1 MSPILD
7 RYLTAVKFWLP
18 KSQRDDIAAELA
30 ANLQSEIDDRAEFL
44 GRPLN
49 DAELAALLKQHGP
62 PILVASRYRGE
73 QRTVNFGRQLIGP
86 IVFPFYW
93 IALKVSLVLL
103 LVPGILSTI
112 FLNGDGRS
120 VSEFTLAIGH
130 VGRLALPALL
140 VVTAI
145 FALIDLNLR
154 RFQLLE
160 KWSARWDPNTLP
172 PPDRQNKQVK
182 RSSSIGGIIITSLF
196 ILWWMRHSSL
206 PLLIVTKSGTHVH
219 FAPILASFYW
229 PVLVV
234 AFISLAQHW
243 INLVE
248 PGWRWLPP
256 LTGIITSLAGL
267 FIIYPLLKYPDL
279 ITITGENGMPL
290 SKGGMA
296 GLHHLFSKGL
306 MAAALGMLIVAT
318 VYAWQLLW
326 IVWQSM
332 PRSPAAPNGKGIA
345 LI

>member
-1 MSPILD
+1 MSLLD

-30 ANLQSEIDDRAEFL
+30 ANLQSEIDDREEAL

-49 DAELAALLKQHGP
+49 DAELAALLKKHGP
-62 PILVASRYRGE
+62 PLLVASRYRGE
-73 QRTVNFGRQLIGP
+73 QRTVSFGRQLIGP

-103 LVPGILSTI
+103 LVPGFISTV
-112 FLNGDGRS
+112 FLQGDGRTL
-120 VSEFTLAIGH
+120 SEFVRAL
-130 VGRLALPALL
+130 VVLRLSLPALL

-154 RFQLLE
+154 KFQLLE
-160 KWSARWDPNTLP
+160 KWSANWDPNTLP
-172 PPDRQNKQVK
+172 PPERQKKEVK
-182 RSSSIGGIIITSLF
+182 RSSSIGGIIFTSLF
-196 ILWWMRHSSL
+196 ILWWMRYGTI
-206 PLLIVTKSGTHVH
+206 PLLVVTKTGTQIH
-219 FAPILASFYW
+219 FAPIVASLYW
-229 PVLVV
+229 PILIV

-267 FIIYPLLKYPDL
+267 WIIYPLLKYPDL
-279 ITITGENGMPL
+279 ITITDSNGLPM

-296 GLHHLFSKGL
+296 GLHHLLSKGL
-306 MAAALGMLIVAT
+306 LAAALGMLIVGT
-318 VYAWQLLW
+318 IYAWQLLW

-332 PRSPAAPNGKGIA
+332 PRPPAAPSSKGIS
-345 LI
+345 LV

>member
-30 ANLQSEIDDRAEFL
+30 ANLQSEIDDQAEAL

-73 QRTVNFGRQLIGP
+73 HRTVSFGRQLIGP

-103 LVPGILSTI
+103 LVPGFISAV
-112 FLNGDGRS
+112 FLQGDGRTI
-120 VSEFTLAIGH
+120 SEFVRALGQ
-130 VGRLALPALL
+130 VVRLSLPALL
-140 VVTAI
+140 VVTGI

-160 KWSARWDPNTLP
+160 KWSAKWDPNTLP
-172 PPDRQNKQVK
+172 PSERQKKEVK
-182 RSSSIGGIIITSLF
+182 RSSSIGGIIFNSLF
-196 ILWWMRHSSL
+196 ILWWMRHSSI
-206 PLLIVTKSGTHVH
+206 PLLFVTKTGTQIH
-219 FAPILASFYW
+219 FATVFAGLYWPILI
-229 PVLVV
+229 V

-256 LTGIITSLAGL
+256 LTGIVTSLAGF
-267 FIIYPLLKYPDL
+267 FILYPLLKYPDL
-279 ITITGENGMPL
+279 ITFTDGNGVPM

-296 GLHHLFSKGL
+296 GLHHLLSKGL
-306 MAAALGMLIVAT
+306 MAVLLGMLIVAT
-318 VYAWQLLW
+318 LYAWQLLW
-326 IVWQSM
+326 IVWQSA
-332 PRSPAAPNGKGIA
+332 PRPLGAPNGKGIP
-345 LI
+345 LV